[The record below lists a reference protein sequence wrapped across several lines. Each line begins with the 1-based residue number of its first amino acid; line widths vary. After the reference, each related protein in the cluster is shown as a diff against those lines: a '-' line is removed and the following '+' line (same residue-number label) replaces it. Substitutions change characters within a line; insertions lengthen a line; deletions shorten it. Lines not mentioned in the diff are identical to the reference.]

1 MKILFQAIKFLICL
15 GRKCPNVPK
24 TGQYPKNVIIR
35 ERALGGGWGGGGPNP
50 PPSQMSY
57 PIPQLIPLKTK
68 IRLVGQYHCEQN
80 CLEKS
85 VEKNAT

>member
-1 MKILFQAIKFLICL
+1 MP
-15 GRKCPNVPK
+15 KCAKNRAVPK
-24 TGQYPKNVIIR
+24 KGINR